1 MFVATKKKEKREE
14 TCVSDATTIQWLSH
28 QAIEMVNCAKKT
40 PNKPHLSL
48 DTHFGQGLNTHEFY
62 GILSRITIVRLKF
75 KKKKQTKSYILESAC
90 EPYHCSHLLNIF
102 NSIKL

>member
-62 GILSRITIVRLKF
+62 GILSRITIVKLKF
-75 KKKKQTKSYILESAC
+75 KKKTNQIIYFRMC
-90 EPYHCSHLLNIF
+90 M
-102 NSIKL
+102 